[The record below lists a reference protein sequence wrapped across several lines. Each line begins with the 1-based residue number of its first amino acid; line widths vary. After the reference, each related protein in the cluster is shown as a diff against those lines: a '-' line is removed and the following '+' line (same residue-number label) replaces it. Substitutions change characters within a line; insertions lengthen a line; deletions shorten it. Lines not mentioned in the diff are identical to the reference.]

1 MNWVKFMKVDMR
13 LMKCQRMVLLGIP
26 LLSVIV
32 GIAAREATF
41 LVTYMCFGVLII
53 SSTSFLVESKN
64 VSTFIE
70 LLPGTDTEKVA
81 GRFAGFLA
89 MLLAA
94 VLFGVGASSV
104 LGKLG
109 YLPMRGADYYLCIA
123 ITMFGIFVGSI
134 QMTVLYVFGRS
145 KRGQALNLLRII
157 PPILFFFGANYAS
170 DFIAE
175 DGERIRE
182 VIRFVN
188 GNRGGLIAVGA
199 LVSFAFYAAAIAV
212 SALVIR
218 RRDIE

>member
-1 MNWVKFMKVDMR
+1 MNWTNFMKVDMR
-13 LMKCQRMVLLGIP
+13 LMKCQRMLFVGIP
-26 LLSVIV
+26 LISVIV

-70 LLPGTDTEKVA
+70 LLPGTETDKVA

-109 YLPMRGADYYLCIA
+109 YLSMRGSDYYLCIA
-123 ITMFGIFVGSI
+123 ITMFGIFIGSI

-145 KRGQALNLLRII
+145 KRGQVMNLMRII
-157 PPILFFFGANYAS
+157 PPLLFFFGANYAS
-170 DFIAE
+170 DFVAGNGKRLQEVVRFI
-175 DGERIRE
+175 GE
-182 VIRFVN
+182 
-188 GNRGGLIAVGA
+188 NRKVLLVAGA
-199 LVSFAFYAAAIAV
+199 LVSCAFYAVAVAV
-212 SALVIR
+212 SAFVIR